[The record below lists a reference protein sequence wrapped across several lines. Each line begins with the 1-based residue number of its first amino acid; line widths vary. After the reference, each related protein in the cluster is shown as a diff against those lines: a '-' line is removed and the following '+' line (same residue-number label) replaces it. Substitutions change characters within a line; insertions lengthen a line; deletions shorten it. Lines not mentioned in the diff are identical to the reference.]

1 MGNKDCFMTLSPSAF
16 SKAILLLTSFF
27 APIAYSASPNNNH
40 SVKSNSSLFSHLPS
54 LYDWRHG
61 HTVVQLGGYWGT
73 AGDEQNISIRY
84 LRGNHYTVT
93 SNTSRNGLFGL
104 GYYVDGLDKDRFHL
118 DYGINGFFLAKT
130 HVSGEIVQEQLFTNL
145 AYSYA
150 IQHIPIFFGA
160 KALVKNKLNR
170 YNLTLNAGIGPNFMR
185 LNHYQE
191 TPLNNFTIPDN
202 GFSSHTQVA
211 FAAMAGFGVRLNH
224 FFGQAPLECG
234 YRFFYLGQGQLHMN
248 NIQLLSTVKSGNSF
262 GNALLCSITV

>member
-1 MGNKDCFMTLSPSAF
+1 
-16 SKAILLLTSFF
+16 LTSFF
-27 APIAYSASPNNNH
+27 APIAYSTSPNNNH
-40 SVKSNSSLFSHLPS
+40 SVKSNSTLFSHLPS

-160 KALVKNKLNR
+160 KALVKN
-170 YNLTLNAGIGPNFMR
+170 NLPM
-185 LNHYQE
+185 
-191 TPLNNFTIPDN
+191 
-202 GFSSHTQVA
+202 
-211 FAAMAGFGVRLNH
+211 
-224 FFGQAPLECG
+224 
-234 YRFFYLGQGQLHMN
+234 QLTD
-248 NIQLLSTVKSGNSF
+248 LPTTYSV
-262 GNALLCSITV
+262 